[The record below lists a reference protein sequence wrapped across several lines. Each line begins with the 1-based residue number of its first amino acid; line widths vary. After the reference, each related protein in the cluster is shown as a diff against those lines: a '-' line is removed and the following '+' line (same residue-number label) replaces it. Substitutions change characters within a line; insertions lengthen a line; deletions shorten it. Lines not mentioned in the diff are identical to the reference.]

1 MRHLRLHRPARHDGV
16 RASGRRRLIL
26 VVLTAAAA
34 FAALAPAAAG
44 NPPERV
50 TGTVSGSTVMTDVC
64 SFPVTVDFAGVF
76 SELRF
81 YDQSGALTRI
91 EGHQT
96 EQDTFS
102 ANGISIT
109 GLPYNFNYQFLF
121 DSNGDL
127 THLYATG
134 LVERIVLPNGTLFLS
149 AGRVDFVDH
158 PNETFLLTPD
168 RGRSGNLEAFCAALS

>member
-1 MRHLRLHRPARHDGV
+1 M
-16 RASGRRRLIL
+16 
-26 VVLTAAAA
+26 
-34 FAALAPAAAG
+34 
-44 NPPERV
+44 
-50 TGTVSGSTVMTDVC
+50 
-64 SFPVTVDFAGVF
+64 
-76 SELRF
+76 
-81 YDQSGALTRI
+81 
-91 EGHQT
+91 
-96 EQDTFS
+96 
-102 ANGISIT
+102 SIT

-158 PNETFLLTPD
+158 PNETFLLTPN

>member
-1 MRHLRLHRPARHDGV
+1 MQHRLQRPARHDGV

-26 VVLTAAAA
+26 VVITAAAA
-34 FAALAPAAAG
+34 FAVLAPAAAG
-44 NPPERV
+44 DPPERV
-50 TGTVSGSTVMTDVC
+50 TGTVSSTAVMTDVC
-64 SFPVTVDFAGVF
+64 TFPVVVEASGVF
-76 SELRF
+76 TELDF
-81 YDQSGALTRI
+81 HDQSGALTRI
-91 EGHQT
+91 EGHQI

-134 LVERIVLPNGTLFLS
+134 LVERIVLPDRTLFLS

-158 PNETFLLTPD
+158 PNAPFLLTPD
-168 RGRSGNLEAFCAALS
+168 RGRSGNVEAFCAALS